1 MPNIEHERIEG
12 LGNEIESEIVPIL
25 EEANELLPTL
35 RSLDQTLYTTV
46 HYSLAIAYTL
56 GTSYMYEMVRGAAE
70 CFQGLNQDLTAT
82 AKSWAEADEAT
93 ASDFK

>member
-1 MPNIEHERIEG
+1 MPNINTGNIKDLGTGIE
-12 LGNEIESEIVPIL
+12 NDIVPIL

-46 HYSLAIAYTL
+46 HYSLAIAYT
-56 GTSYMYEMVRGAAE
+56 GATSYMYEMVRGAAE
-70 CFQGLNQDLTAT
+70 CFQGMNTDLAET
-82 AKSWAEADEAT
+82 AKSWEEADDAT

>member
-1 MPNIEHERIEG
+1 MPNIETARIDQ
-12 LGNEIESEIVPIL
+12 LGDEIETEIVPLL

-46 HYSLAIAYTL
+46 HYSLALAYT
-56 GTSYMYEMVRGAAE
+56 GATSYMFEMIRGAAE

-82 AKSWAEADEAT
+82 AESWADADDAT
-93 ASDFK
+93 ANDFK